1 MPSHRNKKEVPRR
14 CQCQPTC
21 GKILSKRSRQR
32 HYRKIRN
39 KDIILPSQT
48 VSDSSSI
55 ASRDEHGFLALDDI
69 GMIRAAAS
77 DIVSE
82 RAMSIDSSHS
92 IDDNVNMT
100 TSPSIPCQDDYP
112 EERIEFGSN
121 FDDDESQSSQNGI
134 GGVGLVDFEDV
145 EYREE
150 EEIEGILTVEELEQQ
165 LRDAMGAE
173 LERELYDAC
182 E

>member
-1 MPSHRNKKEVPRR
+1 M
-14 CQCQPTC
+14 
-21 GKILSKRSRQR
+21 
-32 HYRKIRN
+32 
-39 KDIILPSQT
+39 PSQT

-69 GMIRAAAS
+69 GMIGAAAS

-82 RAMSIDSSHS
+82 QAMSIDSSHS

-100 TSPSIPCQDDYP
+100 TSPSIPHQDDYP
-112 EERIEFGSN
+112 EEHMEFGSHFN
-121 FDDDESQSSQNGI
+121 DNRSHFDDDESQSSQNSI

-145 EYREE
+145 EYQEE
-150 EEIEGILTVEELEQQ
+150 EEIKGILTVEELEQQ

-173 LERELYDAC
+173 LERELYDAR

>member
-1 MPSHRNKKEVPRR
+1 
-14 CQCQPTC
+14 
-21 GKILSKRSRQR
+21 
-32 HYRKIRN
+32 
-39 KDIILPSQT
+39 
-48 VSDSSSI
+48 
-55 ASRDEHGFLALDDI
+55 
-69 GMIRAAAS
+69 MIRAAAS

-82 RAMSIDSSHS
+82 RAMSIDSLHS

-121 FDDDESQSSQNGI
+121 FDDDESQSSQNSI
-134 GGVGLVDFEDV
+134 SGVGLVDFEDV

-173 LERELYDAC
+173 LERELYDAR